1 MEYTVPEDSIHNE
14 YENSKLDSAS
24 VNFYNR
30 SARNLNS
37 SGQNKQLNRLNQR
50 SNNTTLKSMRAQ
62 QGDGLFSL
70 TFNSLLMNTRRFV
83 STVDAASFLN
93 FPLNLESVEHNL
105 RNSIIKKNSDFYR

>member
-14 YENSKLDSAS
+14 YDSNKLDSAS
-24 VNFYNR
+24 INFYNR
-30 SARNLNS
+30 SNRYLNNS
-37 SGQNKQLNRLNQR
+37 SRNKQLNRQNQR
-50 SNNTTLKSMRAQ
+50 SNNTTLKSIRAQ

-83 STVDAASFLN
+83 STFDAANFLN